1 MNSNE
6 FITSGIIEA
15 YVMGLCTPQEKTEVE
30 TMRLQYPEVNSA
42 ILQFETELEKQ
53 FTGNAATTAPALDDK
68 ILTTLGNL
76 HTAPVISLQQA
87 PVKKLNWY
95 KMAAAAAVVL
105 LIGSAIFN
113 YTLYNK
119 TKVQEE
125 ELALASKQPQ
135 ETTLPVADYKIL
147 KNPAIT
153 PVAMRGVGIH
163 AVCRC
168 TMFWDKQTGK
178 AYIMIH
184 HLMPIT
190 ASNNYQLWALVNGKP
205 VSVGILNDKIRDRFI
220 ELPNVPQNAE
230 GFSVT
235 LEKAGGSNAPT
246 ENETYLVGRI

>member
-15 YVMGLCTPQEKTEVE
+15 YVMGLCTPQEKAEVE
-30 TMRLQYPEVNSA
+30 TMRLQYPEVNNA

-53 FTGNAATTAPALDDK
+53 FTGNAATTTPALDDK
-68 ILTTLGNL
+68 ILNTLGELNS
-76 HTAPVISLQQA
+76 APVIALQQV

-105 LIGSAIFN
+105 LIGSAVFN

-119 TKVQEE
+119 TKEQEI
-125 ELALASKQPQ
+125 ALAAKQPE
-135 ETTLPVADYKIL
+135 ETSLPITDYNIM

-190 ASNNYQLWALVNGKP
+190 AGNNYQLWATVNGKP
-205 VSVGILNDKIRDRFI
+205 VSVGILNDKIRGRFV
-220 ELPNVPQNAE
+220 EMPNVPHDAE